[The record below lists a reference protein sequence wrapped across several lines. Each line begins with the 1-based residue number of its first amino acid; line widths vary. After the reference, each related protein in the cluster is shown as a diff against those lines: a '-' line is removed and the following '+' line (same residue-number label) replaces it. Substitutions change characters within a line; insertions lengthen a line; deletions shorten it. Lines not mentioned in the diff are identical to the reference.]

1 MARYVL
7 EPAVET
13 ALVRALLAENP
24 GESHDVLA
32 VCIWGG
38 SEYADVARATE
49 ARVFME
55 ALGDPWTVLQ
65 EDFAGA
71 EDQSWFFLCLD
82 RHAQRPTGA
91 LRVVE
96 HGPIGFPF
104 LRHLAEPPHELSQSR
119 LVEGFGLDLGRLWEV
134 GTIAVD
140 PAYRSAAQASTT
152 TALLY
157 RALYAGALANNT
169 SHLASIVVPP
179 TLKKLHSL
187 GIPFERMPGMPMK
200 VFWDGAEYEPV
211 MGILFSRMG
220 FSFTQNRRP
229 AVTWT
234 ATDHTWSQGEGP
246 QVRGSMADLTLAA
259 AGHSARLDRLT
270 GDGAELVVAWLR

>member
-169 SHLASIVVPP
+169 SHLASIVVPRN
-179 TLKKLHSL
+179 LKKLHSL

-211 MGILFSRMG
+211 IATIDQFDPRMRALA
-220 FSFTQNRRP
+220 SSLVDQASSDTRR
-229 AVTWT
+229 AV
-234 ATDHTWSQGEGP
+234 ASYKQQYID
-246 QVRGSMADLTLAA
+246 AL
-259 AGHSARLDRLT
+259 LT
-270 GDGAELVVAWLR
+270 GRGLDTHFAYSHGPLAEIAVR